1 MSDRNDFR
9 GWLAVKDL
17 AAMMNLS
24 EKAVRDAVKRGEIPF
39 HRVGGSIRFI
49 AREVEAAT
57 VGNLTAEA
65 AVALAAKRKAE

>member
-9 GWLAVKDL
+9 GWMAVKDL
-17 AAMMNLS
+17 AAMMNVS

-57 VGNLTAEA
+57 AMNFAGVG